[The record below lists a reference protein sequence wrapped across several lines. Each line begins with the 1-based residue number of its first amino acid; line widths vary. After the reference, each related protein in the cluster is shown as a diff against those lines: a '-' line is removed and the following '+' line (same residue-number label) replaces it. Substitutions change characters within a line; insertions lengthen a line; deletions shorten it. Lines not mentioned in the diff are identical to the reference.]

1 LTPCDCQ
8 FPSARAT
15 RPTSDARWPF
25 ACEQFSLAH
34 IVVEEDVDVLI
45 VGARVAGSVL
55 AALLGQDGR
64 QVLVIDRATFPS
76 GTLSTHF
83 FRGEGCVGVLRRL
96 GVLEEVLALGCPPL
110 IREYNADAIDGSY
123 TVDPPQ
129 TPGEVG
135 FNLSVRRE
143 PLDGILVERARR
155 EPTVDVR
162 EATMLR
168 AIERDRDRVI
178 GGVIADGFGTR
189 LIRARLVIGADGYA
203 SRVAKLV
210 NAPLQDEIPPSRA
223 MYYRYIQGLEG
234 PDGGPDGPEFSL
246 GDDELVYVFPS
257 DGGLACVALSLNLD
271 DYRAVRTD
279 SDRAF
284 QDRVAGHPFVAGRV
298 EKAAWSGRLWA
309 CGPRP
314 SMVKFPTGPGWAL
327 VGDASMY
334 QDPWTGL
341 GMDNA
346 AVHATFLAEAV
357 GEILSG
363 TDESVAWADFHRRRD
378 EHAISGFLETAD
390 LARDLNALRDA

>member
-1 LTPCDCQ
+1 MV
-8 FPSARAT
+8 
-15 RPTSDARWPF
+15 
-25 ACEQFSLAH
+25 EQG
-34 IVVEEDVDVLI
+34 VDVLI

-96 GVLEEVLALGCPPL
+96 GVLEEVLSFGPPRL
-110 IREYNADAIDGSY
+110 VREYNADAIDGSY
-123 TVDPPQ
+123 TIDPPQ

-143 PLDGILVERARR
+143 PLDAILVERARREPLDGVLVERARR
-155 EPTVDVR
+155 EPTVEVR
-162 EATMLR
+162 EATPLR
-168 AIERDRDRVI
+168 AIERDENRVL
-178 GGVIADGFGTR
+178 GGVIADGSGTR
-189 LIRARLVIGADGYA
+189 LIRARLVIGADGHA
-203 SRVAKLV
+203 SRVAQFV
-210 NAPLQDEIPPSRA
+210 GAPLQDEIPPSRA
-223 MYYRYIQGLEG
+223 MYYRYIEGLEG
-234 PDGGPDGPEFSL
+234 TNGDPDGPEFSL

-271 DYRAVRTD
+271 DYRSVRTD

-284 QDRVAGHPFVAGRV
+284 QDRVAHHPFIAGRV

-314 SMVKFPTGPGWAL
+314 SVVKVPTGPGWAL

-346 AVHATFLAEAV
+346 AMHATFLAEA
-357 GEILSG
+357 
-363 TDESVAWADFHRRRD
+363 
-378 EHAISGFLETAD
+378 
-390 LARDLNALRDA
+390 

>member
-1 LTPCDCQ
+1 MEGAIDQVRYNLEERRRLA
-8 FPSARAT
+8 FA
-15 RPTSDARWPF
+15 SDRR
-25 ACEQFSLAH
+25 SLGR

-55 AALLGQDGR
+55 AAVLGQDGR
-64 QVLVIDRATFPS
+64 KVLVVDRATFPS

-110 IREYNADAIDGSY
+110 VREYNADAIDGSY

-143 PLDGILVERARR
+143 PLDAILVERARR
-155 EPTVDVR
+155 EPTVEVR
-162 EATMLR
+162 EATTLR
-168 AIERDRDRVI
+168 AIQREGDRVT
-178 GGVIADGFGTR
+178 GGVIADEAGAV
-189 LIRARLVIGADGYA
+189 LIRARLVIGADGHS

-210 NAPLQDEIPPSRA
+210 DAPIQQQVPPTRV
-223 MYYRYIQGLEG
+223 MYYRYIEGLEG
-234 PDGGPDGPEFSL
+234 PEGDPDGPEFSL

-271 DYRAVRTD
+271 DYRTVRTD
-279 SDRAF
+279 ADRAF
-284 QDRVAGHPFVAGRV
+284 QERVAGHPFIAGRV
-298 EKAAWSGRLWA
+298 ETAAWSGRLWA

-314 SMVKFPTGPGWAL
+314 SVVRVPTGPGWAL
-327 VGDASMY
+327 VGDASMN

-346 AVHATFLAEAV
+346 ARHATFLAEAV
-357 GEILSG
+357 GDILSG
-363 TDESVAWADFHRRRD
+363 GDESVAWADFHRRRD

-390 LARDLNALRDA
+390 LARDLNASRDV

>member
-1 LTPCDCQ
+1 M
-8 FPSARAT
+8 R
-15 RPTSDARWPF
+15 
-25 ACEQFSLAH
+25 SLAL
-34 IVVEEDVDVLI
+34 IVVAEDVDVLI

-64 QVLVIDRATFPS
+64 HVLVIDRATFPS
-76 GTLSTHF
+76 STLSTHF
-83 FRGEGCVGVLRRL
+83 FRGDGCVGVLQRL
-96 GVLEEVLALGCPPL
+96 GVLEEVLFFGSPPL
-110 IREYNADAIDGSY
+110 VREYNADATDGSY

-129 TPGEVG
+129 TPGDVG

-143 PLDGILVERARR
+143 TLDGVLVERARR
-155 EPTVDVR
+155 EPTVEVR
-162 EATMLR
+162 EATTLR
-168 AIERDRDRVI
+168 AIERERDRVT
-178 GGVIADGFGTR
+178 GGVIADGAGTR
-189 LIRARLVIGADGYA
+189 LIRARLVIGADGHA

-210 NAPLQDEIPPSRA
+210 DAPIQQEIPPSRA

-234 PDGGPDGPEFSL
+234 PGGDPDGPEFSL

-257 DGGLACVALSLNLD
+257 DGGFACVALSLNLD
-271 DYRAVRTD
+271 DYRTVRTD
-279 SDRAF
+279 ADRAF
-284 QDRVAGHPFVAGRV
+284 QARVAGHPFIAGRV

-314 SMVKFPTGPGWAL
+314 SVVKVPTGPGWAL

-346 AVHATFLAEAV
+346 AIHATFLAEAV
-357 GEILSG
+357 GEVLSG

-378 EHAISGFLETAD
+378 EHAMSGFLETAE

>member
-1 LTPCDCQ
+1 M
-8 FPSARAT
+8 
-15 RPTSDARWPF
+15 
-25 ACEQFSLAH
+25 
-34 IVVEEDVDVLI
+34 
-45 VGARVAGSVL
+45 
-55 AALLGQDGR
+55 
-64 QVLVIDRATFPS
+64 LVIDRATFPS

-110 IREYNADAIDGSY
+110 VREYNADAIDGSY

-143 PLDGILVERARR
+143 PLDGILVKRARR

-168 AIERDRDRVI
+168 AIERDGDRVI

-189 LIRARLVIGADGYA
+189 LIRARLVIGADGHA

-210 NAPLQDEIPPSRA
+210 DAPLQDEIPPSRA

-234 PDGGPDGPEFSL
+234 PDGDPDGPEFSL

-271 DYRAVRTD
+271 DYRGVRTD
-279 SDRAF
+279 SERAF

-314 SMVKFPTGPGWAL
+314 SMVKVPTGPGWAL
-327 VGDASMY
+327 VGDASM
-334 QDPWTGL
+334 
-341 GMDNA
+341 
-346 AVHATFLAEAV
+346 
-357 GEILSG
+357 
-363 TDESVAWADFHRRRD
+363 
-378 EHAISGFLETAD
+378 
-390 LARDLNALRDA
+390 